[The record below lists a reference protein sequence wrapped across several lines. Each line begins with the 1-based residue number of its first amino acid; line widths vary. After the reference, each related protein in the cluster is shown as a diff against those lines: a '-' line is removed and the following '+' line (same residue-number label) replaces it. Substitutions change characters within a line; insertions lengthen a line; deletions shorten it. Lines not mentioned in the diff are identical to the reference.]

1 MKVLWPTSNHEDLFK
16 QIFFFSRDR
25 PDSFKLYLSISYFLY
40 LKLSLALAISRSS
53 QLANCRI
60 YVHTFIYIYIY
71 IHIYV
76 YIYICKVVIYNY
88 ILCWP
93 YSITKSVVFALFCS
107 LYFVGF
113 YCIGFSIKL
122 VKNRT

>member
-1 MKVLWPTSNHEDLFK
+1 MRIYSNNF
-16 QIFFFSRDR
+16 FFFSRDR

-60 YVHTFIYIYIY
+60 YVHTFIYIYTYIY
-71 IHIYV
+71 I

-122 VKNRT
+122 VKNRA